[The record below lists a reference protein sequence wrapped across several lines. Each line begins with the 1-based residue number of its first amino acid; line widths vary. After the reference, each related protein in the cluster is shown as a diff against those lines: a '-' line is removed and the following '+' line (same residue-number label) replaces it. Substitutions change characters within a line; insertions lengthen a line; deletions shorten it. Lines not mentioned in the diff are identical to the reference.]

1 MGKVLRRSAN
11 GAVQR
16 SGLTVRRRQDFAAE
30 TLVLNLGTGTYHGL
44 DPTGARLLDLLR
56 ETGGDVR
63 LSIERLAGEHGVASE
78 EIAGD
83 LLDFC
88 AELADRGL
96 LELGPR

>member
-1 MGKVLRRSAN
+1 VDVARREEILNSRA
-11 GAVQR
+11 AVPDDV
-16 SGLTVRRRQDFAAE
+16 VRRDFAAE

-44 DPTGARLLDLLR
+44 DATGARLLDLLR

-63 LSIERLAGEHGVASE
+63 LSIERLASEYGVASE

-96 LELGPR
+96 LELSPL